1 MEKRVVE
8 ITLQGQRFVLK
19 SDLDDASLDRIV
31 GFANGRIDGIAAAAP
46 NLPSHRIA
54 LLALLDM
61 SEELFNEKR
70 HLTDLKERIR
80 TKSNLLLDMLECS
93 RNQAAAGSG
102 TGDNPPGEG

>member
-19 SDLDDASLDRIV
+19 SDLDEASLDRIV
-31 GFANGRIDGIAAAAP
+31 SFANGRIDSIAVAAP
-46 NLPSHRIA
+46 GLPSHRIA

-70 HLTDLKERIR
+70 HLTDLKESIR
-80 TKSNLLLDMLECS
+80 TKSNLLLDMLEGS
-93 RNQAAAGSG
+93 RAQQAGG
-102 TGDNPPGEG
+102 GVGDNPPGEG